1 VLVALKQA
9 TRDTPIVAVAID
21 YDPLSAGHIASLAR
35 PGGWITGVSMQQEE
49 LSTKR
54 LELLKEL
61 LPKARRIAVLA
72 DTSTTRQLALVWAA
86 ARRLEVELLIHEF
99 KGAPYDFDAAF
110 AEFARGKAEGLLPL
124 ASGLFVPSRRKVTE
138 LALKYRLPGMF
149 VNALWVEAG
158 GLISYGVNFPAVYQ
172 RIAEIVGMVFKGA
185 KPSELQV
192 EQSANFELTVNMRTA
207 KSLGLTIPKVFLFR
221 ADKLI
226 E

>member
-1 VLVALKQA
+1 
-9 TRDTPIVAVAID
+9 
-21 YDPLSAGHIASLAR
+21 
-35 PGGWITGVSMQQEE
+35 MQQEE
-49 LSTKR
+49 LATKR

-72 DTSTTRQLALVWAA
+72 DTSTTRQLALVWTA
-86 ARRLEVELLIHEF
+86 ARRMGVELLIHEF
-99 KGAPYDFDAAF
+99 KGAPYDYDAAF

-124 ASGLFVPSRRKVTE
+124 ASGLMVPGRRKITE

-149 VNALWVEAG
+149 NNSLWAEAG
-158 GLISYGVNFPAVYQ
+158 GLISYGVNFPATYRRV
-172 RIAEIVGMVFKGA
+172 AEIVGMVLKGT

-192 EQSANFELTVNMRTA
+192 EQSANFEMTVNMRTSKA
-207 KSLGLTIPKVFLFR
+207 LGFTIPKVFLFR